1 MTMHAFTHQTRML
14 VTMIAMAATTGIAT
28 TSYAD
33 NADAPRYDSVVVT
46 YADLNLDTIAGNQTL
61 YARLSNAASRACGGE
76 PATRDLESKTQ
87 YRACVEDTL
96 NRAVDKISSSDQ
108 SALREIARKHSVG

>member
-1 MTMHAFTHQTRML
+1 MHAFTHKTRML
-14 VTMIAMAATTGIAT
+14 ATMIAMAATTGIAT
-28 TSYAD
+28 TAYAG

-46 YADLNLDTIAGNQTL
+46 YSDLNLDTIAGNQKL

-76 PATRDLESKTQ
+76 PATRDLQRRAQ
-87 YRACVEDTL
+87 YRSCVEDTL

-108 SALREIARKHSVG
+108 SALREVARQHSVG

>member
-1 MTMHAFTHQTRML
+1 MHAFTHKTRML
-14 VTMIAMAATTGIAT
+14 VTMIAMAATTGVAT
-28 TSYAD
+28 TAYAD

-46 YADLNLDTIAGNQTL
+46 YSDLNLDTIAGNQKL

-76 PATRDLESKTQ
+76 PATRDLESKAQ

-96 NRAVDKISSSDQ
+96 NRAVDKIRPRDQ
-108 SALREIARKHSVG
+108 RALREATHKQSVG

>member
-1 MTMHAFTHQTRML
+1 ML
-14 VTMIAMAATTGIAT
+14 VTMIAMAATTGAAST
-28 TSYAD
+28 AFAD
-33 NADAPRYDSVVVT
+33 APDAPRYDSVVVT

-76 PATRDLESKTQ
+76 PATRDLQRRTL
-87 YRACVEDTL
+87 YRSCVEDTL

>member
-1 MTMHAFTHQTRML
+1 MNTFTHKTRTL
-14 VTMIAMAATTGIAT
+14 VTMIAMAATTGVAT
-28 TSYAD
+28 TAYAG

-46 YADLNLDTIAGNQTL
+46 YSDLNLDTIAGNQKL

-76 PATRDLESKTQ
+76 PATRDLESKAQ
-87 YRACVEDTL
+87 YRACVEETL

-108 SALREIARKHSVG
+108 RALREATRKHSAG